1 MSSFFRGLG
10 GAISNVASF
19 LGQKAKDVGQ
29 FIGDVGA
36 KALPIVSSIASTV
49 SKYAPMVADAVSNF
63 SPQAGGLIR
72 SLGEGADYVSKQIS
86 SGEASNKLEML
97 KKTAGKVADV
107 AGRVQQKGMDIQ
119 SRGLG
124 GI

>member
-1 MSSFFRGLG
+1 MSSFFKGLG
-10 GAISNVASF
+10 GAVSNVASF
-19 LGQKAKDVGQ
+19 LGQKAKEAGQ

-36 KALPIVSSIASTV
+36 KALPVISTIASNV
-49 SKYAPMVADAVSNF
+49 SKYAPKVADVVSDF
-63 SPQAGGLIR
+63 SPMAGSAIR
-72 SLGEGADYVSKQIS
+72 SLGEGADFVSKQIS

-97 KKTAGKVADV
+97 KKTAGKVADI